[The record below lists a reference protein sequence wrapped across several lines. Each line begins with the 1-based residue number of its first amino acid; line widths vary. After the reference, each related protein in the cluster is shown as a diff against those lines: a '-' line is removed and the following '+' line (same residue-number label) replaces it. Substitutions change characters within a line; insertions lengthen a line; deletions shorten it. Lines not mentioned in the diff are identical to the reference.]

1 MRKIQLS
8 AFISVLPGA
17 ECGDGIPEGEKGEI
31 VCSSAYVD
39 GPTLDGVIGE
49 AVEALRDAVRDARTG
64 NAPATPCDGPR
75 PRMCPMGLRQMRPL
89 AEREEMGEFAYA
101 FLSRALARFEKRFDI
116 DWRAVSHMDAE
127 ALGVPEWLVEG
138 MRYECAKDISSLPTF
153 AALLDGFRDRI
164 APFFCGLAP
173 SRALVPEWL
182 VEGMRYECAKDISS
196 LPTFAALLD
205 GFRDRIAP
213 FFCGLAPSRALVLR
227 LLAKAYFADMLDTL
241 PLLDHGSGSDSL
253 DDWCFHQDCPCGIAH
268 VFDDAGHTHYLCP
281 RFSDF

>member
-138 MRYECAKDISSLPTF
+138 MRYECAKDISSLPIF
-153 AALLDGFRDRI
+153 AALLDGFTRDR
-164 APFFCGLAP
+164 
-173 SRALVPEWL
+173 V
-182 VEGMRYECAKDISS
+182 
-196 LPTFAALLD
+196 
-205 GFRDRIAP
+205 AP

-227 LLAKAYFADMLDTL
+227 LLTKAYLADMLDTL